1 MIDIKKLVQNA
12 VQFGHLTWRWCPKM
26 RPYIWGE
33 KNGVHLIDVSKT
45 AFKLEEAAKFLES
58 LAAAGRPIL
67 WVGTKKAAQ
76 EAIHQVA
83 AHTKS
88 PSVTHRWI
96 GGTITNFYQVKK
108 SITNLLHLEDALK
121 KNDQPSLITK
131 KEYGQM
137 QKDAERLTKN
147 VGSIRNL
154 NWPIGA
160 LVVVDINKE
169 DVAIKEARSAG
180 VPIVALVDTN
190 ADPSLVN
197 YPIPSN
203 DDVPRAIKVI
213 IEYLGEAVAR
223 GKAQAVQTSQQDAT
237 AEQMI
242 DQLIEQALVV
252 AEEDE
257 EARPARKP
265 GAGARRPVSRGRQPQ
280 RKPAAPAAAA
290 KTEE

>member
-1 MIDIKKLVQNA
+1 MIDIRRLVQNA

-26 RPYIWGE
+26 KPYIWGE

-45 AFKLEEAAKFLES
+45 AFKLEEASRFLES
-58 LAAAGRPIL
+58 LAAAGKPIL

-76 EAIHQVA
+76 EAIQTVA
-83 AHTKS
+83 TNTKS
-88 PSVTHRWI
+88 PYVTHRWV

-147 VGSIRNL
+147 VGSIRTL
-154 NWPIGA
+154 TWPIGA

-190 ADPSLVN
+190 CDPSLVT

-203 DDVPRAIKVI
+203 DDVPRAVKVI
-213 IEYLGEAVAR
+213 VEYLGEAVAR
-223 GKAQAVQTSQQDAT
+223 GKAQAAQVPAQDAT

-242 DQLIEQALVV
+242 DQLIEQALI
-252 AEEDE
+252 ADDEE
-257 EARPARKP
+257 EARPVRKP
-265 GAGARRPVSRGRQPQ
+265 GARRPAARGRQQ
-280 RKPAAPAAAA
+280 RKPVAAAPAAP
-290 KTEE
+290 KEE